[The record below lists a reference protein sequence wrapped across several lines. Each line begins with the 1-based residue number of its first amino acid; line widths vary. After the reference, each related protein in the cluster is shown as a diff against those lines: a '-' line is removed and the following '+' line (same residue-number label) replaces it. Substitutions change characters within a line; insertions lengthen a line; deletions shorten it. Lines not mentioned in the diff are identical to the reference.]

1 MPEVIDFSLI
11 EIRIGYA
18 PFNFIEPFFEALGL
32 MMVDLDDLIRV
43 FAERSRNKNIFFV
56 YSMMSIY
63 VPRKVRTVDQR
74 HVSGLNNTFHMLVCG
89 KIGWQRF
96 GIILHYGA
104 LRHSDVIVGRIN
116 YPIQTHSC
124 IILIIIQEMQN
135 IPVLLQN
142 DKLIEIDKSD
152 PPGMVMHIVQTVH
165 VRFYLRRIGD
175 IAIDDFH
182 DSFSDIGLQSLL
194 RRITVY

>member
-1 MPEVIDFSLI
+1 MPEVIDFPF
-11 EIRIGYA
+11 EIRVGYS
-18 PFNFIEPFFEALGL
+18 PFIFTQSFFEALGL
-32 MMVDLDDLIRV
+32 IMLDMGDLVRE
-43 FAERSRNKNIFFV
+43 FAERSRNENIFFV
-56 YSMMSIY
+56 HSAMPVY
-63 VPRKVRTVDQR
+63 VPGKMRTVDQR
-74 HVSGLNNTFHMLVCG
+74 HVSGLNDTFHMLVCG
-89 KIGWQRF
+89 KVGWQRF

-104 LRHSDVIVGRIN
+104 LRHSDVIVGRIY
-116 YPIQTHSC
+116 YPIQTHSG
-124 IILIIIQEMQN
+124 IILIVIQEMQN

-142 DKLIEIDKSD
+142 DKLIEIYKSD